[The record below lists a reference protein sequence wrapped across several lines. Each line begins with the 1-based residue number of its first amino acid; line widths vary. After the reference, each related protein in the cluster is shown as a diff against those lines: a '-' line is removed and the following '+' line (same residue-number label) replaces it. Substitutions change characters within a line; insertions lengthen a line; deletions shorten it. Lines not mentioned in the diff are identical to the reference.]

1 MIFKRVSLSARF
13 ALTVIVLFCIFGLG
27 IGFLI
32 RSLFSIESLLEQ
44 ESARH
49 VQELTVNSMVS
60 REIFEL
66 SSRVRLL
73 EQTFLYDESILSE
86 EGFNIDEQ
94 LQNIR
99 ALSEDELFVLRMDEF
114 IVDFH
119 RFIGNSV
126 TLNRILKELSVIDT
140 QLGQEIDQLDS
151 ELAKYFVTQA
161 ISSPKRPFSDE
172 LDIMHFIRETYLSAG
187 KMAASV
193 RSRITPD
200 TEQVVIIKVEKEL
213 NILAMHLTNMRRF
226 NEDVSQAQN
235 AIQRTIRRYRAALR
249 KMTANLDQRWSV
261 MGALVDS
268 QTNLIGYVANT
279 EQAVQRSAIRIS
291 NDVKTD
297 LIVMRAWVFISSFV
311 ALFFGISVTLLMV
324 KRHITKPLKE
334 LKSSF
339 HQIEQNNFDHP
350 VRLDRLDEWE
360 VIESAFNRMS
370 ARLKRTYSDLEDER
384 SKLNALAHQDPLT
397 GLANRLLIYKRLNK
411 ATQGA
416 GHASRVFSI
425 LYLDIDHFKTV
436 NDSLGHN
443 IGDELLIEVARRL
456 KQLTQGQDIAS
467 RLGGDEFMILCY
479 SAKTMDSVTE
489 LARAI
494 NDSLRQ
500 PFNVESET
508 VFVSSSIGVCLYPE
522 HGDTAETLVR
532 NADTAMYHAKRGG
545 RDDFRVYKHS
555 MTSEAHE
562 VMSKSSGLKRA
573 LINNEL
579 FVVYQPQY
587 NTFSGRIFGAEAL
600 VRWNHPSKGIL
611 RPAEFLDVAEQ
622 TGIIVDLDD
631 YVFNLIFEDL
641 LEWIEQG
648 AIDDDFKVSVNF
660 SGRKLFS
667 EQLLQHLTERHEQAP
682 TISQRITLELT
693 ERDMITNIEQCQ
705 QSIEQIKQL
714 GFKIAIDDFGTGYSS
729 LATLKHLPVDVLKLD
744 RSFISGLGDD
754 SVDYVIIESILSIA
768 KGLNLQAIAEG
779 VETELQLQSLKDIG
793 CDAAQGYY
801 LSYPIDKQEL
811 LQLLAEQKAG

>member
-311 ALFFGISVTLLMV
+311 ALFFGITITLMMV

-339 HQIEQNNFDHP
+339 HQVEQNNFDHP
-350 VRLDRLDEWE
+350 VRLNRLDEWE

-384 SKLNALAHQDPLT
+384 SKLNVLAHQDPLT

-456 KQLTQGQDIAS
+456 KQLTQGQDIVS

-494 NDSLRQ
+494 NESLRQ

-587 NTFSGRIFGAEAL
+587 DTFSGRIFGAEAL

-611 RPAEFLDVAEQ
+611 RPAEFLDIAEQ

-641 LEWIEQG
+641 LEWTEQG

-682 TISQRITLELT
+682 TVAQRITLELT

-705 QSIEQIKQL
+705 QSIEQIKLL

-744 RSFISGLGDD
+744 RSFISGLGDA

-779 VETELQLQSLKDIG
+779 VETDLQLQSLKNIG
-793 CDAAQGYY
+793 CNAAQGYY
-801 LSYPIDKQEL
+801 LSYPIDKEEL

>member
-60 REIFEL
+60 REIFKL

-73 EQTFLYDESILSE
+73 EQTFLYDEDILSE

-213 NILAMHLTNMRRF
+213 SILAMHLANMREF
-226 NEDVSQAQN
+226 NEDISQAQT
-235 AIQRTIRRYRAALR
+235 AIERTIRRYRAALR

-279 EQAVQRSAIRIS
+279 EQAVQSSAIRIS

-311 ALFFGISVTLLMV
+311 ALFFGITVTLMMV

-494 NDSLRQ
+494 NESLRQ

-587 NTFSGRIFGAEAL
+587 DTFSGRIFGAEAL

-648 AIDDDFKVSVNF
+648 AIDDDFKISVNF

-779 VETELQLQSLKDIG
+779 VETDLQLQSLKDIG

-801 LSYPIDKQEL
+801 LSYPIDKEEL

>member
-49 VQELTVNSMVS
+49 VQELTVNSIVS

-73 EQTFLYDESILSE
+73 EQTFLYDEDILSE

-99 ALSEDELFVLRMDEF
+99 ALSDDEVFVLRMDDF

-126 TLNRILKELSVIDT
+126 TLNRILKEFSVIDE
-140 QLGQEIDQLDS
+140 QLGKEIDELDS
-151 ELAKYFVTQA
+151 ELANYFVTQTIVA
-161 ISSPKRPFSDE
+161 PDKPFSDE
-172 LDIMHFIRETYLSAG
+172 LDVMHFIRETYLSAG
-187 KMAASV
+187 KMAASI

-213 NILAMHLTNMRRF
+213 SILAMHLANMREF
-226 NEDVSQAQN
+226 NEKISKAQTD
-235 AIQRTIRRYRAALR
+235 IERTVRRYRAALR

-268 QTNLIGYVANT
+268 QTNLIGYVANN

-291 NDVKTD
+291 SDVKTD

-311 ALFFGISVTLLMV
+311 ALFFGITITLMMV
-324 KRHITKPLKE
+324 KRHITKPLRE

-350 VRLDRLDEWE
+350 VKLDRLDEWE

-370 ARLKRTYSDLEDER
+370 ARLKRTYGDLEEER
-384 SKLNALAHQDPLT
+384 SKLNELAHQDPLT

-416 GHASRVFSI
+416 GYTSRIFSI

-456 KQLTQGQDIAS
+456 KQLTQGQDIVS

-494 NDSLRQ
+494 NESLRQ

-587 NTFSGRIFGAEAL
+587 DTFSGRIFGAEAL

-801 LSYPIDKQEL
+801 LSYPIDKEEL

>member
-73 EQTFLYDESILSE
+73 EQTFLYDEDILSE

-99 ALSEDELFVLRMDEF
+99 ALSDDEPFVLRMDEF

-126 TLNRILKELSVIDT
+126 TLNRILKEFSVIDA
-140 QLGQEIDQLDS
+140 QLGKEIDELDS
-151 ELAKYFVTQA
+151 ELANYFVSQA
-161 ISSPKRPFSDE
+161 IVAPDKPFSDE
-172 LDIMHFIRETYLSAG
+172 LDVMHFIRETYLSAG
-187 KMAASV
+187 KMAASI

-213 NILAMHLTNMRRF
+213 SILAMHLANMREF
-226 NEDVSQAQN
+226 NEDISQAQT
-235 AIQRTIRRYRAALR
+235 AIERTIRRYRAALR

-268 QTNLIGYVANT
+268 QTNLIGYVANN
-279 EQAVQRSAIRIS
+279 EQAVQSSAIRIS

-311 ALFFGISVTLLMV
+311 ALFFGITVTLMMV
-324 KRHITKPLKE
+324 KRHITKPLRE
-334 LKSSF
+334 LKGSF
-339 HQIEQNNFDHP
+339 LQIEQNNFDHP
-350 VRLDRLDEWE
+350 VKLDRLDEWE
-360 VIESAFNRMS
+360 MIESAFNRMS
-370 ARLKRTYSDLEDER
+370 ARLKRTYGDLEDER
-384 SKLNALAHQDPLT
+384 SKLNELAHQDPLT
-397 GLANRLLIYKRLNK
+397 GLANRLLVYKRLNK
-411 ATQGA
+411 ATKGA

-443 IGDELLIEVARRL
+443 IGDELLIEVAKRL
-456 KQLTQGQDIAS
+456 KQLTQGQDIVS

-494 NDSLRQ
+494 NESLRQ

-587 NTFSGRIFGAEAL
+587 DTFSGRIFGAEAL
-600 VRWNHPSKGIL
+600 VRWNHPSKGVL

-622 TGIIVDLDD
+622 TGIIVDLDG

-641 LEWIEQG
+641 LEWTEQG
-648 AIDDDFKVSVNF
+648 TIDDDFKVSVNF

-667 EQLLQHLTERHEQAP
+667 EQLLKHLTERHEEAP

-779 VETELQLQSLKDIG
+779 VETKLQLQSLKDIG